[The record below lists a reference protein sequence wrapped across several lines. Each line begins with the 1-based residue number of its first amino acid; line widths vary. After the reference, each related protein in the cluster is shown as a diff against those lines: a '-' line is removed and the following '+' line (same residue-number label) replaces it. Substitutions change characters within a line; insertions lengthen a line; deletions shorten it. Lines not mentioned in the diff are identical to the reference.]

1 MTQETGNG
9 ISNVDIKNLE
19 QLLGDVS
26 VFTNPLTAKKRLSR
40 IRRIFTGKRKSVA
53 ALRDN
58 IMDPKY
64 YATEQEFLDNQEKFD
79 TLLSGNTTYR
89 FVDDAGSLID
99 VEDK

>member
-1 MTQETGNG
+1 
-9 ISNVDIKNLE
+9 
-19 QLLGDVS
+19 
-26 VFTNPLTAKKRLSR
+26 
-40 IRRIFTGKRKSVA
+40 
-53 ALRDN
+53 
-58 IMDPKY
+58 MDPKY